1 MFEFKTKP
9 WRWLAPVTLV
19 GAVGLAACGDEDAT
33 VSTRNADVGAAV
45 GSDQHLQNQAHEIA
59 AAERS
64 EAAAGSDQHL
74 QNQAHEIAAR
84 SGSDSG
90 PNVWDAGDRAAA
102 ARLTGQAER
111 YAEQQQQEQQQFVPG
126 SRHMPV

>member
-9 WRWLAPVTLV
+9 WRWLAPVALV

-45 GSDQHLQNQAHEIA
+45 
-59 AAERS
+59 
-64 EAAAGSDQHL
+64 GSDQHL

-111 YAEQQQQEQQQFVPG
+111 YAEQQQEEQQQFVPG